1 MVQQFRHFQKIFL
14 MYEVFLSCIPSILL
28 KIMNFKD
35 LHDLDSY
42 GKRWHLIKVCFKDS
56 DDF

>member
-1 MVQQFRHFQKIFL
+1 
-14 MYEVFLSCIPSILL
+14 MYEVFFSCIPSVML

-35 LHDLDSY
+35 FHDLETY
-42 GKRWHLIKVCFKDS
+42 GKGWHLIKVCFKDN